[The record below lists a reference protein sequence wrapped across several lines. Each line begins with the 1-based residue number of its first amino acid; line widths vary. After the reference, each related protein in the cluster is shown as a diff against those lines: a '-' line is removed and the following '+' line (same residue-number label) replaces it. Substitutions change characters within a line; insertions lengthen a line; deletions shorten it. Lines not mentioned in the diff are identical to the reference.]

1 MALYASAL
9 QTVVTTVLIAAF
21 LCLCPTLGAAQD
33 QAPAGQERK
42 DNVFGTVHEG
52 IIMETDPDTGDRII
66 QVTPKPKTQ
75 PQQTP
80 QVLIIQP
87 EIEVKTKY

>member
-1 MALYASAL
+1 MALNTGAVATSMATAAL
-9 QTVVTTVLIAAF
+9 LAL
-21 LCLCPTLGAAQD
+21 LCLCPPHGGAQD
-33 QAPAGQERK
+33 KVPAEPERK

-66 QVTPKPKTQ
+66 QVTPQ
-75 PQQTP
+75 PQQQPQETP

-87 EIEVKTKY
+87 EIQVKTKY

>member
-1 MALYASAL
+1 VATALLA
-9 QTVVTTVLIAAF
+9 VLP
-21 LCLCPTLGAAQD
+21 CLCPPMGATQD
-33 QAPAGQERK
+33 QPPAGQERK

-52 IIMETDPDTGDRII
+52 IVMETDPDTGDRII
-66 QVTPKPKTQ
+66 QVTPKPKNET
-75 PQQTP
+75 QQTP

>member
-1 MALYASAL
+1 MTLNAHTL
-9 QTVVTTVLIAAF
+9 QTVVATALLAAL
-21 LCLCPTLGAAQD
+21 LCLCPTFGAAQD
-33 QAPAGQERK
+33 QPLAGQERK

-52 IIMETDPDTGDRII
+52 IVMETDPDTGDRII